1 MSEKKYRLN
10 IDFETEKEKQLLYAV
25 ANICGLRKQPTDIDL
40 YIRSLIDYRD
50 IIESLCTPPSELEE
64 LEIDPNE
71 LDKDLTEALNSFLQ
85 TFEKL
90 SSFLSSFLRSVFSKI
105 RKTRS
110 GKHDKA

>member
-10 IDFETEKEKQLLYAV
+10 TDFKTEKDKQFLYAV

-50 IIESLCTPPSELEE
+50 ILETLYTPPSEPE
-64 LEIDPNE
+64 LEVDLNE
-71 LDKDLTEALNSFLQ
+71 VDKDLTEALNSFLQ

-90 SSFLSSFLRSVFSKI
+90 ASFLRSVFSKI
-105 RKTRS
+105 RKISIRS
-110 GKHDKA
+110 GKNDKT